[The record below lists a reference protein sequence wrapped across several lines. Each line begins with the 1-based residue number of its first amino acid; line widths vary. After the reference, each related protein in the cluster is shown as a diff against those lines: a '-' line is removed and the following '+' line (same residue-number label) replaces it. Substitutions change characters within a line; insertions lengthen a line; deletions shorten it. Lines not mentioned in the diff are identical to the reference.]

1 MLDLPERRK
10 HVHITTPWLYATHTL
25 VLPAEKEPPNR
36 EFAGSISLMKLPI
49 HTRLAREQFPNAQLV
64 QVAES
69 SDVLKEVCTGK
80 VFAGFLDDRAGLAAL
95 RERPVE
101 CATMQLRVYPLPG
114 LSFPLGV
121 GSTFEA
127 AGAADKIR
135 DYIGGMFR
143 DGTLAVTI
151 SKYSY
156 FGIDAAWATYALM
169 AAEERTRFIAWGLGG
184 LGVALAVTVWQAAS
198 LRQKKRSEAAL
209 RESEERFRFA
219 EKAASI
225 GTFDWNIETGASTWT
240 PQLEVIYGFPPG
252 GFPGTQKAWEDL
264 VHPDDRQ
271 QVQHWTK
278 ESLQSGA
285 PVESE
290 WRVIWPDGSTHWV
303 AGRWQA
309 SRDAAGKPQ
318 HVVGINIDITDRK
331 NMEEALRKSEERFR
345 LATKATND
353 AIWDIDLKVGTVS
366 WNDTYGVLYGRP
378 ESADSWQFWIDQIH
392 PEDRARTVD
401 DFQAALGGGASSWS
415 CEYRFR
421 RANGEW
427 AHIYDRAYIARDA
440 SGNAWRVIGAMQD
453 LTKRKQ
459 ADQKFRGL
467 LESAPDAMIVM
478 NRQGHIVLVNAL
490 VETLFGYRREELLG
504 QSIEILVPE
513 RFRGRHTEH
522 RAGFFAHPR
531 VRPMGQGLDL
541 YGRRRDG
548 TEFPVEI
555 SLSPLETEEGILVS
569 GAIRDV
575 TERKK
580 AEASLRESEE
590 RFRRV
595 FEEGPLGLALVGT
608 DYRFLKANSALCQ
621 MVGYE
626 EAELVQKSFVDITHP
641 DDVRA
646 DVELAEQLFKREI
659 PFYRIQKRYVKKT
672 GEIIWGNLTASMIH
686 GPDGEPLHGL
696 AMVED
701 ITEIKRTQE
710 EALFRQKL
718 ESVGTLA
725 SGIAHDFNNLLG
737 AVHSQAE
744 LGLEDSKSDSP
755 GNEALEA
762 IRGLAIRGSEIVRQL
777 MIYAGTESAVVE
789 LVDLSKI
796 VDDMLSLLKVSV
808 TKHAVIKADL
818 DQDLPAIRA
827 SAAQIRQIVMNLITN
842 ASDAIGDRDGV
853 IQVITRRWPLS
864 GEPTRSSLK
873 TSNDGDYVQLEVSDT
888 GRGMLPQT
896 QAKMFDPFFTT
907 KSAGRG
913 LGLAVVQG
921 IVQSLGGAIHIT
933 SELGKGTTFQIL
945 LPCVDPGTVVNNN
958 MISGKGPP
966 SQPLHGTVLVVED
979 EEYLRRAIVRMLRK
993 NGFEVLEAADG
1004 SSAVDLIRATQVGID
1019 AILLDMTIPGAS
1031 SDEVVAEAANI
1042 RPDIKVVLTS
1052 AYSQEMIEGP
1062 IRARQIRSFLRKPY
1076 RFEDLLETLH
1086 SSLSA

>member
-1 MLDLPERRK
+1 MIIVLSILHRVRPRSLLLISVGLAASIAFWHFTVRTPSIPQRTLRIGFEQVPPVQIRTSNGFSGLAVETVKEAAKRAGVSLQWIETGTSSEEALRRRLVDLWPIMVDLPERRK
-10 HVHITTPWLYATHTL
+10 YVHITKPWLYTTHTL
-25 VLPAEKEPPNR
+25 VLLAEKEPPGR
-36 EFAGSISLMKLPI
+36 EFAGGIALMKLPI
-49 HTRLAREQFPNAQLV
+49 HARLAREQFPNAQLV
-64 QVAES
+64 QVAQASE
-69 SDVLKEVCTGK
+69 VLKEVCRGT
-80 VFAGFLDDRAGLAAL
+80 VLAGFLDDRAGLAGL
-95 RERPVE
+95 RDRPAE

-135 DYIGGMFR
+135 DNIGGMFR

-198 LRQKKRSEAAL
+198 LRQKKKSEAAL

-252 GFPGTQKAWEDL
+252 GFPGTQKAWESL
-264 VHPDDRQ
+264 VHPDDRP

-278 ESLQSGA
+278 ESLQTGA

-309 SRDAAGKPQ
+309 SKDAAGKPQ

-353 AIWDIDLKVGTVS
+353 AIWDIDLKAGTVS
-366 WNDTYGVLYGRP
+366 WNDTYAVLYGRP
-378 ESADSWQFWIDQIH
+378 EGADSWQFWIDRIH
-392 PEDRARTVD
+392 PEDRVRTVD

-421 RANGEW
+421 RVDGEW
-427 AHIYDRAYIARDA
+427 SHIYDRAYIARDA
-440 SGNAWRVIGAMQD
+440 SGKAWRVIGAMQD
-453 LTKRKQ
+453 LTERRK
-459 ADQKFRGL
+459 
-467 LESAPDAMIVM
+467 S
-478 NRQGHIVLVNAL
+478 
-490 VETLFGYRREELLG
+490 
-504 QSIEILVPE
+504 
-513 RFRGRHTEH
+513 
-522 RAGFFAHPR
+522 
-531 VRPMGQGLDL
+531 
-541 YGRRRDG
+541 
-548 TEFPVEI
+548 
-555 SLSPLETEEGILVS
+555 
-569 GAIRDV
+569 
-575 TERKK
+575 
-580 AEASLRESEE
+580 EAALRESEE

-595 FEEGPLGLALVGT
+595 FEEGPLGLGLVGT
-608 DYRFLKANSALCQ
+608 DYRFEKVNSALCR
-621 MVGYE
+621 MVGYDG
-626 EAELVQKSFVDITHP
+626 AELVRMSFVDITHP
-641 DDVRA
+641 DDVQA
-646 DVELAEQLFKREI
+646 DVRLAEQLFKREI
-659 PFYRIQKRYVKKT
+659 PFYRIQKRYMKKT
-672 GEIIWGNLTASMIH
+672 GEIIWINLTASMIQ

-744 LGLEDSKSDSP
+744 LGLEDLRSDSP

-808 TKHAVIKADL
+808 TKHAVIKAHL

-853 IQVITRRWPLS
+853 IQVITRRWPLR
-864 GEPTRSSLK
+864 GEPTLSSLQ
-873 TSNDGDYVQLEVSDT
+873 TSKDGDYVQLEVSDT

-913 LGLAVVQG
+913 LGLAVVHG
-921 IVQSLGGAIHIT
+921 IVRSLGGSIHIT

-945 LPCVDPGTVVNNN
+945 LPCVETGPVVSNH
-958 MISGKGPP
+958 MISGKGLP
-966 SQPLHGTVLVVED
+966 SQSLHGTVLVVED

-1004 SSAVDLIRATQVGID
+1004 SSAVDLIRAAQVGID

-1031 SDEVVAEAANI
+1031 SREVVTEAANI
-1042 RPDIKVVLTS
+1042 RPDIRVILTS
-1052 AYSQEMIEGP
+1052 AYSQEMIEDP
-1062 IRARQIRSFLRKPY
+1062 IGAPQIRSFLRKPY
-1076 RFEDLLETLH
+1076 RFDDLVETLQ
-1086 SSLSA
+1086 SCLSA